1 MTRISS
7 SAKIDRTAI
16 VEDGAVIGEHA
27 AIGAFCY
34 VGANVVLGDNVKLHH
49 HAVVE
54 GITRLGDGC
63 AVFPMAVIGGAPQS
77 IRHDGS
83 DTRLE
88 IGANC
93 IFREGVTVNTGSS
106 HGGGETIVGHD
117 NLFLANSHVGHDC
130 RIGSHVILSNNVMIG
145 GHATVHDRAILSGGA
160 AIHQFVQIGRQAFIG
175 GLAGVVND
183 VIPYAMVVDNP
194 AFMGGLNVVGMQR
207 AGMSKS
213 EVHAVRRAY
222 QAIFSAGTVLENARA
237 LRSGPDAPEGAARE
251 IIDFILDRDSERAL
265 TTPGSRRRGS
275 QA

>member
-1 MTRISS
+1 MTNIAS
-7 SAKIDRTAI
+7 SAKIDSRAI

-27 AIGAFCY
+27 EIGAFCY
-34 VGANVVLGDNVKLHH
+34 VGANVVLGDNVKLLH

-54 GITRLGDGC
+54 GATRLGDDC
-63 AVFPMAVIGGAPQS
+63 QVFPMAVIGGAPQS

-83 DTRLE
+83 QTRLE
-88 IGANC
+88 VGRNC
-93 IFREGVTVNTGSS
+93 VFREGVTINTGSS
-106 HGGGETIVGHD
+106 HGGGETVVGHD

-130 RIGSHVILSNNVMIG
+130 RIGNNVILSNNVMVG
-145 GHATVHDRAILSGGA
+145 GHATVHDRVILSGGA

-213 EVHAVRRAY
+213 EIHAVRRAY
-222 QAIFSAGTVLENARA
+222 QAIFAAGTVIGNARA
-237 LRSGPDAPEGAARE
+237 LLESGDETEGAARE
-251 IIDFILDRDSERAL
+251 IIDFVLDRDSERAL

-275 QA
+275 KA